1 MGDLLRVDRVAD
13 VPECAEPLP
22 QATRERRE
30 FPLNS
35 IGVPPLASLGRD
47 DTGESLH
54 IHSALNASSSALLSR
69 YEGVLHTSVRS
80 LGTLRGRVWKLHNGR
95 VSLSDEYSRQR
106 RWRAWNRIY
115 SVLPDVR
122 GKTILDLGCA
132 IGDQAAELVARGAS
146 VIGIDANEELL
157 RVARSRGIGNAE
169 FRSGDLRD
177 LDLALEADGIWCSF
191 SVAYIANPQRHLMS
205 WSQRLRPG
213 GWMAVTEI
221 DDLFGH
227 EPLSDRA
234 KSLIGAY
241 ETKALK
247 TGRYDF
253 RAGRKLQTYLEQ
265 AGLAIESVL
274 VCDDTE
280 LSFDGPATPEVIEAW
295 RDRFARMPLL
305 KSLCGD
311 EFDAVRDEFL
321 ACLSMREHRSL
332 AKVYCVVARYTQPQY

>member
-1 MGDLLRVDRVAD
+1 M
-13 VPECAEPLP
+13 
-22 QATRERRE
+22 TR
-30 FPLNS
+30 
-35 IGVPPLASLGRD
+35 ASHYTFTRP
-47 DTGESLH
+47 S
-54 IHSALNASSSALLSR
+54 
-69 YEGVLHTSVRS
+69 
-80 LGTLRGRVWKLHNGR
+80 TLRPQPYFHDMKASCTPVCVRWARSVVTLKLHNGR

-241 ETKALK
+241 ETETLK

-274 VCDDTE
+274 VLPVAHE
-280 LSFDGPATPEVIEAW
+280 EWRLAT
-295 RDRFARMPLL
+295 
-305 KSLCGD
+305 
-311 EFDAVRDEFL
+311 
-321 ACLSMREHRSL
+321 
-332 AKVYCVVARYTQPQY
+332 